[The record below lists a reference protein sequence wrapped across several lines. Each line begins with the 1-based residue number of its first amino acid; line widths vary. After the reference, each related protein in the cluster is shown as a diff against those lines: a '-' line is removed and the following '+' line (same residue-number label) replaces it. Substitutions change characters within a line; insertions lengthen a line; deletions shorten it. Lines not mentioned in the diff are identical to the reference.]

1 MEQNA
6 VVRRKSTHKRL
17 KSSPVRRKLLTVLAI
32 LAAFA
37 LFFTWLINS
46 SLMPA
51 VLALSETRVRNIAME
66 ALLDSVLISMGS
78 DAVYAELLEK
88 YDNGERIYMLSA
100 DTLAMNRLA
109 AECTNTAQN
118 KLSELGE
125 QGVNIALGTIT
136 GIPILSGWG
145 PSINIRFTPVGSVSS
160 RFESSL
166 INSGI
171 NQTLYRV
178 KIILTANV
186 YIILPNTSHSV
197 EITAETAI
205 AESVV
210 VGEVPQVYTNVA
222 NTDDMMNFVPTDLP

>member
-1 MEQNA
+1 MEDA
-6 VVRRKSTHKRL
+6 VIRRKTKR
-17 KSSPVRRKLLTVLAI
+17 KRRSSVRYKLLFVLAI
-32 LAAFA
+32 FMTLV
-37 LFFTWLINS
+37 LLFTWLINS
-46 SLMPA
+46 SMMPA
-51 VLALSETRVRNIAME
+51 VLALSEARVRNIGMD
-66 ALLDSVLISMGS
+66 ALLDSVLESMGS
-78 DAVYAELLEK
+78 NTVYAELLEK
-88 YDNGERIYMLSA
+88 HDNGERIYMLSA

-109 AECTNTAQN
+109 AECTNTAQR
-118 KLSELGE
+118 KLAELGE
-125 QGVNIALGTIT
+125 QGVNIAIGTIT

-178 KIILTANV
+178 KIILTANL
-186 YIILPNTSHSV
+186 YIILPSASHSV
-197 EITAETAI
+197 EISTETAI

-222 NTDDMMNFVPTDLP
+222 DTEDMMNFVPTELP